1 MSEQISYAILNVTM
15 SRSRTRKIKKRRLND
30 VSDTK
35 KDRNMTKLVYLGL
48 ASILIITVYVTFRHT
63 EPIQNFEQN
72 AMGVLS
78 KNKGYLFQK

>member
-1 MSEQISYAILNVTM
+1 M
-15 SRSRTRKIKKRRLND
+15 
-30 VSDTK
+30 SDTK

-48 ASILIITVYVTFRHT
+48 ASILIITVYVTFRYT